1 MGILGLIFSRAER
14 HSTVLFFAIFM
25 YRYPRCTGKQ
35 SANASPLPRDEA
47 GDGRSLDCW
56 APSPRLEM
64 TYPEVPTHFDGAQQ
78 SSEMSC
84 VGCRAC
90 FFETTLLHSLFA
102 LRTPAT

>member
-1 MGILGLIFSRAER
+1 MWGIRFRISIMGKKSYVTDRMGILGPIFSRAER

-56 APSPRLEM
+56 APSKL
-64 TYPEVPTHFDGAQQ
+64 V
-78 SSEMSC
+78 
-84 VGCRAC
+84 
-90 FFETTLLHSLFA
+90 
-102 LRTPAT
+102 RTSG